1 MSRLKRRL
9 LLAGAI
15 VAFGGLAVG
24 IAFAAIPDSNG
35 VIQGCYDHGGNL
47 KVVDA
52 LPRPKHWT
60 PLPWNQ
66 QGIQGIQGVKG
77 DQGIQGIQGI
87 QGVQGIKG
95 DQGIQGVK
103 GDTGPAGV
111 SAAYTN
117 YGGSLQDIGEGL
129 TQTVSSVTLPVG
141 SDTLMGTPYVIS
153 GSDDTRF
160 GQCFFAPGDPYTH
173 GTAALAYVAN
183 NNPARL
189 LVLGDANVSS
199 GSLIVSLRCTGLDGP
214 IKAQGA
220 IIATQVTSII
230 PSS

>member
-1 MSRLKRRL
+1 MSKLKRRL

-24 IAFAAIPDSNG
+24 IAFAAIPGSNG
-35 VIQGCYDHGGNL
+35 VIQGCYDRDGDL

-52 LPRPKHWT
+52 LPCPKHWT
-60 PLPWNQ
+60 PLQWNQ

-77 DQGIQGIQGI
+77 DQGIQG
-87 QGVQGIKG
+87 
-95 DQGIQGVK
+95 DK

-117 YGGSLQDIGEGL
+117 YGGSLEDIGEGL

-141 SDTLMGTPYVIS
+141 SYTLMGTPYVIS

-160 GQCFFAPGDPYTH
+160 GQCYIAPGDPYTH

-189 LVLGDANVSS
+189 LVLGDATVAS

-214 IKAQGA
+214 IKA
-220 IIATQVTSII
+220 
-230 PSS
+230 